1 MLSILSSNKILS
13 LAKDQFVA
21 STNGRQKIFYITP
34 AHVAIYSKDEQ
45 WCVSNS
51 LSDLRHL
58 NWKIPKAYIEKPS
71 SYTDLCWCE
80 ESDQNDFTESLII
93 SNDFPIPLKVD
104 VYFRQPRLSRR
115 WCLD

>member
-1 MLSILSSNKILS
+1 MWRVQTADK
-13 LAKDQFVA
+13 
-21 STNGRQKIFYITP
+21 KIFYITP